1 MSAGAMRAVKVLV
14 WAACTWPGANLFYN
28 AFWGDLG
35 INPVET
41 LEHTSGE
48 AALVILLCSL
58 AITPVRRITG
68 WNRLQS
74 LRRLLG
80 LWAFFYALAHLSFYI
95 LFDQAC
101 LYWADCQLK
110 AVVDDVM
117 KRKFILSGMVAF
129 FAMLPRQVARGL
141 KGKHCYEVIELNI
154 CKSECIAKQCWADNK
169 HVRLDEISG
178 KVQGDAE
185 AKDLRFILSAVP
197 ITDDAGNPV
206 GALEI
211 QRNVTDE
218 AVVQVKYQEML
229 ETEARE
235 RERLA
240 NQIRVRTKEL
250 LETNQLLLKTQKDL
264 LTYKKGLAV

>member
-1 MSAGAMRAVKVLV
+1 MEPHPALTLFLGEFKRVASAIVDSYFVV
-14 WAACTWPGANLFYN
+14 DT
-28 AFWGDLG
+28 
-35 INPVET
+35 E
-41 LEHTSGE
+41 
-48 AALVILLCSL
+48 
-58 AITPVRRITG
+58 RRIVDF
-68 WNRLQS
+68 NR
-74 LRRLLG
+74 
-80 LWAFFYALAHLSFYI
+80 
-95 LFDQAC
+95 
-101 LYWADCQLK
+101 
-110 AVVDDVM
+110 
-117 KRKFILSGMVAF
+117 AF

-141 KGKHCYEVIELNI
+141 KGKRCYEVLELNI
-154 CKSECIAKQCWADNK
+154 CKSECIAQQCWADNR

-178 KVQGDAE
+178 KVLGDPD
-185 AKDLRFILSAVP
+185 AKELRFILSAVP
-197 ITDDAGNPV
+197 ITDETGTAV